1 LIVPIIQTV
10 NGHHNFR
17 LWWGGGVHQWL
28 GLGGW
33 FTVGEQYRKLV
44 INQTCMDISCIAA
57 ERNKHGKTD
66 AIYD

>member
-1 LIVPIIQTV
+1 L
-10 NGHHNFR
+10 
-17 LWWGGGVHQWL
+17 HQWL
-28 GLGGW
+28 GVGGW

-44 INQTCMDISCIAA
+44 INQTSMDISCIAA